1 MVRTW
6 SVCLRE
12 IAAQK
17 DTIAALWRALTDRA
31 FVPLAVIAHLCVSV
45 FGGANILTRMAVAD
59 DPGRVLFDPS
69 VLLFILAGGITA
81 LLLPHANEP
90 APPQESSAKPA
101 REEINDTPPERGALA
116 KASGLDAFDGL
127 LHHVGH
133 ELRTPLNAIIGFAE
147 LMQRELLGPLGSPRY
162 QEYARHIRESG
173 VTLLK
178 AAEDVMA
185 LTTLL
190 ADREVRRS
198 EGMDADRLVSEACN
212 AADAGARGIH
222 IMRGAPCY
230 ATVDAEPAA
239 MRQALSNLIS
249 SAAKAAP
256 ERQPIAI
263 TTRVV
268 GDSVRFNIAIGRDGR
283 AQGADYTPAEAQ
295 SSMAVARMLLE
306 LQGAVLTDYR
316 SQDGSR
322 RLTAALPLAREQ
334 RYSANAVLAS
344 ARLHPQGHLG
354 RELMN

>member
-1 MVRTW
+1 MARTW

-17 DTIAALWRALTDRA
+17 DAIADWWHALADRA
-31 FVPLAVIAHLCVSV
+31 FLPVAVLAHLCVSL

-90 APPQESSAKPA
+90 APPQASSARPA
-101 REEINDTPPERGALA
+101 PDEINCTPPERGALA

-190 ADREVRRS
+190 ADREVRYT
-198 EGMDADRLVSEACN
+198 EGMHADRLVSEACN

-222 IMRGAPCY
+222 IMRGAACY

-239 MRQALSNLIS
+239 MRQALSTLIS
-249 SAAKAAP
+249 SAAKGAP
-256 ERQPIAI
+256 EKRPIAV

-268 GDSVRFNIAIGRDGR
+268 GGSVRVSIALGRDTH
-283 AQGADYTPAEAQ
+283 AQDNLPAEAQ

-316 SQDGSR
+316 SRDGSR

-334 RYSANAVLAS
+334 RYSANAVRAG

>member
-1 MVRTW
+1 MARTW
-6 SVCLRE
+6 SVCLRG
-12 IAAQK
+12 IAAQM
-17 DTIAALWRALTDRA
+17 DAMAALWRALADRA
-31 FVPLAVIAHLCVSV
+31 FLPLAVLAHMCVSAL
-45 FGGANILTRMAVAD
+45 GGANILARIAVAD

-69 VLLFILAGGITA
+69 VLLFLLAGGTTA
-81 LLLPHANEP
+81 LLLPQANGPAPAHEP
-90 APPQESSAKPA
+90 AARCDHGGAEHILSEPMMGPRRSAP
-101 REEINDTPPERGALA
+101 G
-116 KASGLDAFDGL
+116 AFDGL

-190 ADREVRRS
+190 ADGDLRNA
-198 EGMDADRLVSEACN
+198 EGADADALVFEACK
-212 AADAGARGIH
+212 AADVGAQGIH

-230 ATVDAEPAA
+230 ALVDAEPAA
-239 MRQALSNLIS
+239 MRQALCSLIS
-249 SAAKAAP
+249 SAAKGAP
-256 ERQPIAI
+256 PKRPIAI

-268 GDSVRFNIAIGRDGR
+268 GDAVRLNIAIGREAR
-283 AQGADYTPAEAQ
+283 ASGMAADAQ

-306 LQGAVLTDYR
+306 LQGATLKDYR
-316 SQDGSR
+316 SHDGSR
-322 RLTAALPLAREQ
+322 RLTATLPLAREQ

-354 RELMN
+354 RELIN

>member
-1 MVRTW
+1 MARTW
-6 SVCLRE
+6 SVCLRG

-17 DTIAALWRALTDRA
+17 DIIAALWRALADRA
-31 FVPLAVIAHLCVSV
+31 FAPLAVLAHLCVSA

-81 LLLPHANEP
+81 LLLPHVSEP
-90 APPQESSAKPA
+90 APPQVSSAPPA
-101 REEINDTPPERGALA
+101 REEINDAPPEPSTLA

-190 ADREVRRS
+190 ADRDVRRS
-198 EGMDADRLVSEACN
+198 EGTDADQLVSEACK
-212 AADAGARGIH
+212 AAGTDARGIH

-256 ERQPIAI
+256 EKRPIAI

-268 GDSVRFNIAIGRDGR
+268 GDSVRVNIAMGRDAHAHGD
-283 AQGADYTPAEAQ
+283 APAEAQ

-316 SQDGSR
+316 CQDGSR

-334 RYSANAVLAS
+334 RYSATAVLAS
-344 ARLHPQGHLG
+344 VPIPKFA
-354 RELMN
+354 

>member
-1 MVRTW
+1 MARTW

-12 IAAQK
+12 IAAQR
-17 DTIAALWRALTDRA
+17 DTIAAVWRALVDKA
-31 FVPLAVIAHLCVSV
+31 FLPLAVLAHLCVSI
-45 FGGANILTRMAVAD
+45 FGGANILARIAVAD

-69 VLLFILAGGITA
+69 VLLFLLAGGTTA
-81 LLLPHANEP
+81 LLLLHTNGP
-90 APPQESSAKPA
+90 APALGPDQQPA
-101 REEINDTPPERGALA
+101 HEEIRYRPAEPGLAAQTPGT
-116 KASGLDAFDGL
+116 DAFDSL

-190 ADREVRRS
+190 ADRDVRRS
-198 EGMDADRLVSEACN
+198 ERADADALVSEACK
-212 AADAGARGIH
+212 AAGTDARGIH

-239 MRQALSNLIS
+239 MRQALCNLIS
-249 SAAKAAP
+249 SAAKGAP
-256 ERQPIAI
+256 EKRPIAI
-263 TTRVV
+263 TTRVL
-268 GDSVRFNIAIGRDGR
+268 GDSVRVSIAMGRDAR
-283 AQGADYTPAEAQ
+283 AQGNAPAEAQ

-334 RYSANAVLAS
+334 RNPANAVLAS
-344 ARLHPQGHLG
+344 APIPKFA
-354 RELMN
+354 

>member
-1 MVRTW
+1 MARTW
-6 SVCLRE
+6 SVCLRG

-17 DTIAALWRALTDRA
+17 DAIAARRRALADRA

-45 FGGANILTRMAVAD
+45 FGGANIVTRMAVAD

-90 APPQESSAKPA
+90 APPQESPAKPA
-101 REEINDTPPERGALA
+101 REAINYTPPERGAPA
-116 KASGLDAFDGL
+116 RASGLDAFDGL

-230 ATVDAEPAA
+230 ATIDAEPVA

-249 SAAKAAP
+249 SAAKGAP
-256 ERQPIAI
+256 EKRPIAI

-268 GDSVRFNIAIGRDGR
+268 GDSVRVNIAIGRAAH
-283 AQGADYTPAEAQ
+283 AQGDAPAEAQ

-316 SQDGSR
+316 SLDGSR

-334 RYSANAVLAS
+334 RYSANAVLAG

-354 RELMN
+354 RELIN